1 MKKQSFTAEHHRIAT
16 RGDLIFCIALACMI
30 PAAFAL
36 LIKYTGI
43 SPLYA
48 AMPIA
53 IIYLLAVSVWA
64 AFRRKTTSANVPS
77 VLDSLTNSEFGA
89 VLTSLSSPTF
99 LLDDEGFLIWA
110 NDAFLEKV
118 YGDGLAVGTH
128 VSDIFD
134 SSMMRTET
142 IKTENEADGEETE
155 HTELV
160 LKIGTSS
167 FICESVPAVFEKKNY
182 KFVLLCECTDR
193 EFWRDLYRRERE
205 VVAYVAIDN
214 IDETLQS
221 VQEQFHAKALDVERL
236 VREWVEKMQGV
247 FRAYERNRYM
257 IFFSTEA
264 LKEACRQRFDILD
277 RVRTVRVGDGLPI
290 TISVGVSDI
299 KGTLAER
306 DRAAQMALDMALL
319 RGGDQAAYKSD
330 DGVSFYGGKT
340 KTGFKRANIRAR
352 VVANQLAAYMVR
364 SDHVLIMGHRF
375 GDFDS
380 FGSAIGLA
388 HFAMACNVN
397 VHIVA
402 NLRDKNLAQCFEK
415 IADVEQY
422 KGIFVDAAESL
433 DMMNANTLLV
443 VTDVNNF
450 NHAESP
456 ETVARA
462 ERIVVIDHHRKT
474 AEFDEKVLLEY
485 IEPSA
490 SSASELVSEM
500 IQQHLPPNSLSQT
513 EAEILLSGILLD
525 TKQFT
530 RNTGSR
536 TFSVASFLRSA
547 GANLSNAGE
556 LFKSELDDLVKE
568 ARFNTNVVLYRDR
581 IALST
586 CEGETDASYRVVAAK
601 AADKLLNLRGVDAA
615 FSLVMIDG
623 AIHISARS
631 NGNVNVQLILEKL
644 NGGGHYDVA
653 GAQVADMTMQEV
665 LTALRSSIDA
675 QLDAD

>member
-1 MKKQSFTAEHHRIAT
+1 MKKQLVIAEHHRIAT

-30 PAAFAL
+30 PPAFAL
-36 LIKYTGI
+36 LVEYAEL

-48 AMPIA
+48 AMPIV
-53 IIYLLAVSVWA
+53 IGYLVALSLWA
-64 AFRRKTTSANVPS
+64 AFRHKTTGANVPS
-77 VLDSLTNSEFGA
+77 VLNSLTNSEFGT
-89 VLTSLSSPTF
+89 VLTSLSSPAF
-99 LLDDEGFLIWA
+99 LIDDEGYLVWA
-110 NDAFLEKV
+110 NDALLKITSREV
-118 YGDGLAVGTH
+118 LPVGGH
-128 VSDIFD
+128 ISALCDPLMF
-134 SSMMRTET
+134 RTE
-142 IKTENEADGEETE
+142 KLSHNNEEDGEGCEQSE
-155 HTELV
+155 II
-160 LKIGTSS
+160 LKIGGAS
-167 FICESVPAVFEKKNY
+167 FLCETVATVLENKDY

-193 EFWRDLYRRERE
+193 EFWRDLYKSERE
-205 VVAYVAIDN
+205 VVAYIAIDN

-221 VQEQFHAKALDVERL
+221 VQEQFHAKVLDVENL
-236 VREWVEKMQGV
+236 LHEWVDKMHGV
-247 FRAYERNRYM
+247 LRAYERNRYM
-257 IFFSTEA
+257 AVFSSDC
-264 LKEACRQRFDILD
+264 LKDACAHRFDILD
-277 RVRTVRVGDGLPI
+277 RVRSVRVGDGLPI

-299 KGTLAER
+299 KGTLADR
-306 DRAAQMALDMALL
+306 DRAAQLALDMALL

-330 DGVSFYGGKT
+330 EGVAFFGGKT
-340 KTGFKRANIRAR
+340 KTGFKRANVRAR

-364 SDHVLIMGHRF
+364 ADHVLIMGHRF

-388 HFAMACNVN
+388 RFAMHCGAN

-402 NLRDKNLAQCFEK
+402 NLRDKNLAPCFDK
-415 IADVEQY
+415 LADLDSY
-422 KGIFVDAAESL
+422 KGIFVDAPESL

-450 NHAESP
+450 NHVESP

-462 ERIVVIDHHRKT
+462 EKIVVIDHHRKT
-474 AEFDEKVLLEY
+474 AEFDDAVLLEY

-500 IQQHLPPNSLSQT
+500 IQQHLPSGALSQT
-513 EAEILLSGILLD
+513 EAELLLSGILLD

-536 TFSVASFLRSA
+536 TFSVASFLRSE
-547 GANLSNAGE
+547 GANLSNTGD
-556 LFKSELDDLVKE
+556 LFKNELDDLIKE
-568 ARFNTNVVLYRDR
+568 ARFNTNVVLYRER

-586 CEGETDASYRVVAAK
+586 CEGETDASYRVIAAK

-653 GAQVADMTMQEV
+653 GAQISDMTMQEV
-665 LTALRSSIDA
+665 LSLLRTAIDT
-675 QLDAD
+675 QLDLD